1 MARVP
6 GVCEGWSRSCS
17 PGGCS
22 AHGGLG
28 LAGQLW
34 TDSSGG
40 LKLRMGLI
48 MTESGPV
55 CNVEKGISAEE
66 AGRQS
71 PA

>member
-1 MARVP
+1 MEQELLSWRVQ
-6 GVCEGWSRSCS
+6 CS
-17 PGGCS
+17 
-22 AHGGLG
+22 GGLG

-34 TDSSGG
+34 ADSSGG